1 MTNHDVPTVDVATLR
16 SWLEERRPLT
26 VLDVRPAKDRAE
38 WSIPGSVHIDA
49 YDALWRDDPTALANV
64 ALPADNPI
72 IAVCTAGKT
81 SVLAARQ
88 LRARGLTT
96 ISLDGGMTAWS
107 LAWNTADILLSQSQA
122 KVVQVRR
129 TGKGCLSYI
138 IADGSLAA
146 VIDAS
151 LPPDVYLKIAQD
163 RGWRITHVFDTHIH
177 ADHLSRSKALAEQA
191 NATLMLPQQNRVA
204 FPFKPV
210 HDGDTFQLG
219 TSTLRAIH
227 TPGHTFES
235 TCYLLDDIALFAG
248 DTLFPAAVGRP
259 DLLAGDG
266 VEDRAVSLFHSLQ
279 RLLALDDQIQV
290 FACHS
295 SEPIPFDGQPLGTSL
310 AAIRPWLA
318 PMLASQNEFVNA
330 TLAHL
335 PPSPA
340 NHQRIVQY
348 NEAGQLPE
356 TNTTELEAGA
366 NRCAV
371 PRAS

>member
-1 MTNHDVPTVDVATLR
+1 
-16 SWLEERRPLT
+16 
-26 VLDVRPAKDRAE
+26 
-38 WSIPGSVHIDA
+38 
-49 YDALWRDDPTALANV
+49 
-64 ALPADNPI
+64 
-72 IAVCTAGKT
+72 
-81 SVLAARQ
+81 
-88 LRARGLTT
+88 
-96 ISLDGGMTAWS
+96 MTAWS
-107 LAWNTADILLSQSQA
+107 LAWNTADISLTQSHAQA
-122 KVVQVRR
+122 VQVRR
-129 TGKGCLSYI
+129 TGKGCLSYM
-138 IADGSLAA
+138 IADAGLAA

-151 LPPDVYLKIAQD
+151 LPPDVYLKIAHD

-191 NATLMLPQQNRVA
+191 SAVLMLPQQNRVA

-219 TSTLRAIH
+219 TSALRVIH

-235 TCYLLDDIALFAG
+235 TCYLLDNTALFTG

-259 DLLAGDG
+259 DLLAGAG
-266 VEDRAVSLFHSLQ
+266 TEDRAVALFHSLQ
-279 RLLALDDQIQV
+279 RLLALDEQIQI

-318 PMLASQNEFVNA
+318 PMLVSQTEFVNT
-330 TLAHL
+330 TLAQL
-335 PPSPA
+335 PPSPP

-356 TNTTELEAGA
+356 TDTTELEAGA

-371 PRAS
+371 PRSS